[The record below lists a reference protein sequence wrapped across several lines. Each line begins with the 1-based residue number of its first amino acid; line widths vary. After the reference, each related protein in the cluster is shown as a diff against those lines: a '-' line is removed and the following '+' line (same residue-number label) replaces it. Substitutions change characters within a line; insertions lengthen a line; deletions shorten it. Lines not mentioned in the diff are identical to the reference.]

1 MEIEHQTFDGMGLR
15 VLYELRERKH
25 KLINVLARLPRYV
38 LGYFPDLRIKTEFQT
53 NCNPMIVKIE
63 VYWCDEEEQK
73 LSGIP
78 KPNM

>member
-1 MEIEHQTFDGMGLR
+1 MEIEHETFDGLGLR

-25 KLINVLARLPRYV
+25 KIINVIRRLPRYIQ
-38 LGYFPDLRIKTEFQT
+38 GYFPDIRIKYEAQL
-53 NCNPMIVKIE
+53 NSNPMVVKIE